1 MKSGKSKSLVIK
13 SLIAVIGIFLV
24 LWLLDD
30 SEAQQ
35 AKNETPQSIPQVS
48 VIEVTP
54 TARMAEIN
62 VTGTVKSRWPLTL
75 NANVSG
81 RLIDHVEHIQPGS
94 FIRQGQLIA
103 EIQDIDYVTALASAE
118 ARISQAKLT
127 LARYL
132 NEQSVAKHLET
143 TNNSNEYRLFKPHV
157 SAAKAE
163 LSAAQANY
171 QSALK
176 RVQDTKV
183 KAPFDAIVL
192 AKHTVPAQEINAGD
206 TLYQLA
212 SSQTID
218 IEVHFASYQWQQIVS
233 TKRDTQSDAKSNT
246 TVNSEQVHH
255 QENTEITARIA
266 DNQGNIWQ
274 GQLRFLSPT
283 LNPQT
288 RQQRL
293 LLTIENPYQNSV
305 MLYPEQQVKVSFN
318 AAQGSNTI
326 LAPATV
332 LTRDQQVW
340 TVQNGRL
347 VQEEIQLHSEGIED
361 SDQVLF
367 SFSKQ
372 PSRERLLVRYPL
384 STMLA
389 GQQVNPMMVKE
400 SLLTKQHDE
409 QQNTQQDKPLGAQ
422 LDKQLASSAFAGA
435 QQ

>member
-1 MKSGKSKSLVIK
+1 MKSGKSKSLVIN
-13 SLIAVIGIFLV
+13 SLVAVIGIFLV

-35 AKNETPQSIPQVS
+35 AAIEPPQPIPQVS

-54 TARMAEIN
+54 TARMAEIK
-62 VTGTVKSRWPLTL
+62 VTGTVKSRWPLAL

-81 RLIDHVEHIQPGS
+81 RLIDHFEHIQPGS
-94 FIRQGQLIA
+94 FIRQGQSIA

-143 TNNSNEYRLFKPHV
+143 TNNSNEFRLFKPHV

-163 LSAAQANY
+163 LSSAQANY

-192 AKHTVPAQEINAGD
+192 AKHTAPAQEITAGD

-218 IEVHFASYQWQQIVS
+218 IEVHLATYQWQQIVS
-233 TKRDTQSDAKSNT
+233 TKTDSQNDAKSDVQSNSI
-246 TVNSEQVHH
+246 VNAEQAPH
-255 QENTEITARIA
+255 QENTEITARIT

-274 GQLRFLSPT
+274 SQLRFLSPT

-305 MLYPEQQVKVSFN
+305 MLYPEQQVNVSFN

-340 TVQNGRL
+340 TVQDGRL
-347 VQEEIQLHSEGIED
+347 VQEEIQLLSEDIED

-384 STMLA
+384 SNMLA
-389 GQQVNPMMVKE
+389 GQQVNPLMEKE
-400 SLLTKQHDE
+400 SLLAE
-409 QQNTQQDKPLGAQ
+409 QQNEQEGAQLGDQ
-422 LDKQLASSAFAGA
+422 LDKQLAKSTFAGA